1 MFRRLLLPGV
11 FLVVAVSIA
20 PALAVDAPIPGKVA
34 VIKTAKVAKVV
45 AKNRPIAPT
54 LFPLPVA
61 GSGDDP
67 TLVGGTIEFFDTNFG
82 GAGAISV
89 NLAAAGWT
97 ALGSPPGSRGYKFK
111 GAVVGS
117 PCTTILIKDRTIKAI
132 CKGAAVAL
140 VPPFAGNA
148 AVQISTGSLRY
159 CAEFGGSTKSNTSGS
174 LKRKDAP
181 VPGGCVSSPLAPTST
196 ATFTP
201 SNTPT
206 QTPTGAATNTPTRT
220 PTRTPTGTPS
230 NTPTNTP
237 FGAPTN
243 TPTSTPT
250 NTPGAGCPVVP
261 GVYTLTGQAGGTL
274 KTGTAG
280 PFPFPSGGIIKQ
292 EVAAGDANCVH
303 NTVVPFPGGF
313 SSPVFCIAGVNYSVM
328 VTQTGCGVG
337 RLDSNGGSD
346 FTINEVADTSDA
358 SPTCNL
364 PHPAGCMQGSNK
376 SIRNDVTVG
385 NAVVDTCSGGATANS
400 VVSIP
405 VMTTVWVEFSSGFSC
420 PANDGMVNPG
430 DSIVSQF
437 VQVLDFSTDTASAK
451 WMELDGDGCF
461 LAGQGPLAGHSET
474 GTCINLGT
482 GATTTVAAG
491 NAGSGAGPFYDLTF
505 ANKIPNLMTGPT
517 ALTGATCP
525 SPPPIN
531 FAGTVVRCVP

>member
-1 MFRRLLLPGV
+1 
-11 FLVVAVSIA
+11 
-20 PALAVDAPIPGKVA
+20 
-34 VIKTAKVAKVV
+34 
-45 AKNRPIAPT
+45 
-54 LFPLPVA
+54 
-61 GSGDDP
+61 
-67 TLVGGTIEFFDTNFG
+67 
-82 GAGAISV
+82 
-89 NLAAAGWT
+89 
-97 ALGSPPGSRGYKFK
+97 
-111 GAVVGS
+111 
-117 PCTTILIKDRTIKAI
+117 
-132 CKGAAVAL
+132 
-140 VPPFAGNA
+140 
-148 AVQISTGSLRY
+148 
-159 CAEFGGSTKSNTSGS
+159 
-174 LKRKDAP
+174 
-181 VPGGCVSSPLAPTST
+181 
-196 ATFTP
+196 
-201 SNTPT
+201 
-206 QTPTGAATNTPTRT
+206 
-220 PTRTPTGTPS
+220 
-230 NTPTNTP
+230 
-237 FGAPTN
+237 
-243 TPTSTPT
+243 
-250 NTPGAGCPVVP
+250 VVP

-280 PFPFPSGGIIKQ
+280 PFPFPSGGTIKQ
-292 EVAAGDANCVH
+292 EVGAGDANCVH

-405 VMTTVWVEFSSGFSC
+405 VQTTVWVEFSSGFSC

-430 DSIVSQF
+430 DTIVSQF

-451 WMELDGDGCF
+451 WMDLDGDGCF